1 MRSTT
6 RIYIGVNG
14 GTPHA
19 PPDRHA
25 DRRRRA
31 RSLLLVLIAPQSE
44 REGGAPGAARRF
56 DRRLSPPH
64 PVPARSTNKTPAMAP
79 ISRASVVVLVA
90 AVADVLASAANAE
103 APAPAPTSDGTSVD
117 QGIAYVLMLVA
128 LVLTDL
134 IHPLDASSAY
144 RLF

>member
-1 MRSTT
+1 
-6 RIYIGVNG
+6 
-14 GTPHA
+14 
-19 PPDRHA
+19 
-25 DRRRRA
+25 
-31 RSLLLVLIAPQSE
+31 
-44 REGGAPGAARRF
+44 
-56 DRRLSPPH
+56 
-64 PVPARSTNKTPAMAP
+64 MAP